1 MERIQAIAQNVS
13 DMAIRMEQILKKTNI
28 PARGEYL
35 IYVWVARTE
44 HFLAANDIVGF
55 RYNQTGISNHI
66 KWRQLETNT

>member
-44 HFLAANDIVGF
+44 NFLVANDIVGF